1 VVGWFFVVIKNVSVY
16 FLERARIYVSTNCLL
31 GGFPMAKKA
40 KVSIAV
46 TVLASSVYLSGCGL
60 LSFGDD
66 KEKID
71 PPQDLSY
78 LKEGEKVDTAKGED
92 SEKKVSKEEAGAE
105 TVMTDLYL
113 IDKNGYVV
121 SQSIPLPGQESVAKQ
136 ALEYLVKNG
145 PVENIL
151 PNGFRAVLPADTQV
165 TVDIKDGKAIA
176 DFSPEFNNYQPE
188 DEQRILQSV
197 TWTLTQFDS
206 VEKVELRVNGYPLT
220 EMPVNG
226 TPIDEKGLTRKV
238 GINVDTAGV
247 VDPTSTKPLTV
258 YYVSQTDDKTYYVPV
273 TKRVSSKSVD
283 EVKAVVNELIEG
295 PGYSSSLASDFTG
308 AKLLD
313 DPKLEDGTVTLNFN
327 EAVYGSL
334 EEKMVS
340 EHMLNSLVL
349 SLTEQKGI
357 KGVSVLVN
365 GEATAVSKDGETVT
379 EPVTRPEN
387 VNAISF

>member
-1 VVGWFFVVIKNVSVY
+1 
-16 FLERARIYVSTNCLL
+16 
-31 GGFPMAKKA
+31 MAKKA

-92 SEKKVSKEEAGAE
+92 SEKKVSKEEADAQ
-105 TVMTDLYL
+105 TVMTELYL

-151 PNGFRAVLPADTQV
+151 PNGFRAVLPPDTQV

-188 DEQRILQSV
+188 DEQKILQSV

-226 TPIDEKGLTRKV
+226 TPIDENGLTRKI
-238 GINVDTAGV
+238 GINVDTSGV

-283 EVKAVVNELIEG
+283 EIKAVVKELIDG

-327 EAVYGSL
+327 EAVFGSL
-334 EEKMVS
+334 EEKLVS

-365 GEATAVSKDGETVT
+365 GEATKVSKDGETVT

>member
-1 VVGWFFVVIKNVSVY
+1 MS
-16 FLERARIYVSTNCLL
+16 
-31 GGFPMAKKA
+31 KKA

-60 LSFGDD
+60 LSFGD

-71 PPQDLSY
+71 PPQDVSY
-78 LKEGEKVDTAKGED
+78 LKEGEKVDTAKKEGEKVDTAKKEGED
-92 SEKKVSKEEAGAE
+92 KETASKEEAVE
-105 TVMTDLYL
+105 KTVMTELYL

-121 SQSIPLPGQESVAKQ
+121 SQSLPLPNNESVAKQ
-136 ALEYLVKNG
+136 ALEYLVVNG
-145 PVENIL
+145 PVQNVL

-165 TVDIKDGKAIA
+165 TVNIKDGKAVA

-188 DEQRILQSV
+188 DEQKILQSV
-197 TWTLTQFDS
+197 TWTLTQFES
-206 VEKVELRVNGYPLT
+206 VEQVELRVNGYPLT

-226 TPIDEKGLTRKV
+226 TPIDESGLSRNM
-238 GINVDTAGV
+238 GINVDTSGV
-247 VDPTSTKPLTV
+247 ADLTSTKPVTV
-258 YYVSQTDDKTYYVPV
+258 YYVSQTDSKTYYVPV
-273 TKRVSSKSVD
+273 TKRVNSNEAD
-283 EVKAVVNELIEG
+283 EVKAVVQELIEG
-295 PGYSSSLASDFTG
+295 PGYGSSLASDFTG
-308 AKLLD
+308 AELLD
-313 DPKLEDGTVTLNFN
+313 DPSLKDGTVTLNFN

-365 GEATAVSKDGETVT
+365 GEATAVSKDGEAVT

>member
-1 VVGWFFVVIKNVSVY
+1 
-16 FLERARIYVSTNCLL
+16 
-31 GGFPMAKKA
+31 MAKKA

-46 TVLASSVYLSGCGL
+46 SVLASSVYLSGCGL

-78 LKEGEKVDTAKGED
+78 LKEGEKVDTAKGEEA
-92 SEKKVSKEEAGAE
+92 EKEVNKEEEANAE
-105 TVMTDLYL
+105 TVMTELYL

-121 SQSIPLPGQESVAKQ
+121 SQSLPLPGEESVAKQ
-136 ALEYLVKNG
+136 AIEYLVKNG
-145 PVENIL
+145 PVENVL

-165 TVDIKDGKAIA
+165 TVDIKEGTAIA

-238 GINVDTAGV
+238 GINVDTSGV

-258 YYVSQTDDKTYYVPV
+258 YYVSQTDDKSYYVPV
-273 TKRVSSKSVD
+273 TKRVSSNSVD
-283 EVKAVVNELIEG
+283 EVTAVVNELIDG

-313 DPKLEDGTVTLNFN
+313 DPKVEDGTVTLNFN

-365 GEATAVSKDGETVT
+365 GEATVVSKDGETIT

-387 VNAISF
+387 VNTISF

>member
-1 VVGWFFVVIKNVSVY
+1 
-16 FLERARIYVSTNCLL
+16 
-31 GGFPMAKKA
+31 MAKKA

-78 LKEGEKVDTAKGED
+78 LKEGEKVDTAKGEEA
-92 SEKKVSKEEAGAE
+92 EKEVNKEEEANAE
-105 TVMTDLYL
+105 TVMTELYL

-121 SQSIPLPGQESVAKQ
+121 SQSLPLPGEESVAKQ
-136 ALEYLVKNG
+136 AIEYLVKNG
-145 PVENIL
+145 PVENVL

-165 TVDIKDGKAIA
+165 TVDIKEGTAIA

-238 GINVDTAGV
+238 GINVDTSGV

-258 YYVSQTDDKTYYVPV
+258 YYVSQTDDKSYYVPV
-273 TKRVSSKSVD
+273 TKRVSSNSVD
-283 EVKAVVNELIEG
+283 EVTAVVNELIDG

-365 GEATAVSKDGETVT
+365 GEATVVSKDGETIT

-387 VNAISF
+387 VNTISF

>member
-1 VVGWFFVVIKNVSVY
+1 MS
-16 FLERARIYVSTNCLL
+16 
-31 GGFPMAKKA
+31 KKA

-60 LSFGDD
+60 LSFGD

-71 PPQDLSY
+71 PPQDVSY
-78 LKEGEKVDTAKGED
+78 LKEGEKVDTAKKEED
-92 SEKKVSKEEAGAE
+92 GKETASKEEAVE
-105 TVMTDLYL
+105 KTVMTELYL

-121 SQSIPLPGQESVAKQ
+121 SQSLPLPNNESVAKQ

-145 PVENIL
+145 PVENVL

-165 TVDIKDGKAIA
+165 TVNIKDGKAIA

-188 DEQRILQSV
+188 DEQKILQSV

-226 TPIDEKGLTRKV
+226 TPIDDSGLSRKM
-238 GINVDTAGV
+238 GINVDTSGV
-247 VDPTSTKPLTV
+247 ADPTSTKPVTV
-258 YYVSQTDDKTYYVPV
+258 YYVSQTDSQTYYVPV
-273 TKRVSSKSVD
+273 TKRVSSNEAD
-283 EVKAVVNELIEG
+283 EVKAVVQELIEG
-295 PGYSSSLASDFTG
+295 PGYGSYLASDFTG
-308 AKLLD
+308 AELLD
-313 DPKLEDGTVTLNFN
+313 DPSLKDGTVTLNFN

-365 GEATAVSKDGETVT
+365 GEATTVSKDGEPVT

-387 VNAISF
+387 VNTISF

>member
-1 VVGWFFVVIKNVSVY
+1 M
-16 FLERARIYVSTNCLL
+16 TN
-31 GGFPMAKKA
+31 KA

-60 LSFGDD
+60 LSFGDG

-78 LKEGEKVDTAKGED
+78 LKEGEKVDTAKGGE
-92 SEKKVSKEEAGAE
+92 SEKKVSKEEANAE
-105 TVMTDLYL
+105 TVMTELYL
-113 IDKNGYVV
+113 IDKKGYVV
-121 SQSIPLPGQESVAKQ
+121 SQSLPLPGQESVAKQ
-136 ALEYLVKNG
+136 ALEYLVVNG
-145 PVENIL
+145 PVQNVL

-188 DEQRILQSV
+188 DEQKILQSV

-226 TPIDEKGLTRKV
+226 TPIDDKGLTRKV
-238 GINVDTAGV
+238 GINVDTSGV

-283 EVKAVVNELIEG
+283 EITAVVNELIDG

-327 EAVYGSL
+327 EAVYGSI
-334 EEKMVS
+334 EEKIVS

-365 GEATAVSKDGETVT
+365 GEATTVSKDGKTIT

>member
-1 VVGWFFVVIKNVSVY
+1 
-16 FLERARIYVSTNCLL
+16 
-31 GGFPMAKKA
+31 MAKKA

-60 LSFGDD
+60 LSFGD

-71 PPQDLSY
+71 PPQDVSY
-78 LKEGEKVDTAKGED
+78 LKEGEKVDTAKEGNEGDDTVSNQED
-92 SEKKVSKEEAGAE
+92 AAL
-105 TVMTDLYL
+105 TVMTELYL

-121 SQSIPLPGQESVAKQ
+121 SQSLPLPNNESVAKQ
-136 ALEYLVKNG
+136 ALEYLVVNG
-145 PVENIL
+145 PVENVL
-151 PNGFRAVLPADTQV
+151 PNGFRAVLPPDTQV
-165 TVDIKDGKAIA
+165 TVDIKDGTAVA
-176 DFSPEFNNYQPE
+176 DFSPEFNHYQPE
-188 DEQRILQSV
+188 DEQKILQSI

-206 VEKVELRVNGYPLT
+206 VEKVEIQVNGYPLN

-226 TPIDEKGLTRKV
+226 TPIDEEGLTRKV
-238 GINVDTAGV
+238 GINIDTSGV

-273 TKRVSSKSVD
+273 TKRVSSNSVD
-283 EVKAVVNELIEG
+283 EVKAVVQELIDG
-295 PGYSSSLASDFTG
+295 PGYSSSLVSDFTG
-308 AKLLD
+308 AELLD
-313 DPKLEDGTVTLNFN
+313 DPELKDGTVTLNFN

-357 KGVSVLVN
+357 KGVSILVN
-365 GEATAVSKDGETVT
+365 GEATIVSKDGETIT
-379 EPVTRPEN
+379 EPVTRPEK
-387 VNAISF
+387 VNSISF

>member
-1 VVGWFFVVIKNVSVY
+1 
-16 FLERARIYVSTNCLL
+16 
-31 GGFPMAKKA
+31 MAKKA

-60 LSFGDD
+60 LSFGDG

-78 LKEGEKVDTAKGED
+78 LKDGEKVDTAKGE
-92 SEKKVSKEEAGAE
+92 EKEVSQEEANAQ
-105 TVMTDLYL
+105 TVMTELYL

-121 SQSIPLPGQESVAKQ
+121 SQAMPLPGEESVAKQ
-136 ALEYLVKNG
+136 ALEYLVVNG
-145 PVENIL
+145 PVQNVL

-165 TVDIKDGKAIA
+165 TVDIKDGTAIA

-238 GINVDTAGV
+238 GINLDTSGV
-247 VDPTSTKPLTV
+247 VDPTSTKPITV
-258 YYVSQTDDKTYYVPV
+258 YYVSQSDDKTYYVPV
-273 TKRVSSKSVD
+273 TKRVSSNSVD
-283 EVKAVVNELIEG
+283 EIAAVVNELIEG

-313 DPKLEDGTVTLNFN
+313 DPKLENGTVTLNFN
-327 EAVYGSL
+327 ESVYGSI
-334 EEKMVS
+334 EEKLVS

-357 KGVSVLVN
+357 KGVTILVN
-365 GEATAVSKDGETVT
+365 GEATTVSKDGEAIT

>member
-1 VVGWFFVVIKNVSVY
+1 
-16 FLERARIYVSTNCLL
+16 
-31 GGFPMAKKA
+31 MAKKA

-92 SEKKVSKEEAGAE
+92 AEKEVSKEEANAE
-105 TVMTDLYL
+105 TVMTELYL

-121 SQSIPLPGQESVAKQ
+121 SQSLPLPGEESVAKQ
-136 ALEYLVKNG
+136 ALEYLVVNG
-145 PVENIL
+145 PVQNVL

-165 TVDIKDGKAIA
+165 TVDIKDGTAIA

-188 DEQRILQSV
+188 DEQKILQSV
-197 TWTLTQFDS
+197 TWTLTQFES

-238 GINVDTAGV
+238 GINVDTSGV

-258 YYVSQTDDKTYYVPV
+258 YYVSQSDDKTYYVPV
-273 TKRVSSKSVD
+273 TKRVSSNSVD
-283 EVKAVVNELIEG
+283 EVTAVVNELIDG

-365 GEATAVSKDGETVT
+365 GEATAVSKDGETIT

>member
-1 VVGWFFVVIKNVSVY
+1 
-16 FLERARIYVSTNCLL
+16 
-31 GGFPMAKKA
+31 MAKKA

-92 SEKKVSKEEAGAE
+92 SGKKVSKEEADAE
-105 TVMTDLYL
+105 TVMTELYL

-145 PVENIL
+145 PIENIL

-188 DEQRILQSV
+188 DEQKILQSV

-206 VEKVELRVNGYPLT
+206 VENVELRVNGYPLT

-238 GINVDTAGV
+238 GINVDTSGV

-258 YYVSQTDDKTYYVPV
+258 YYVSQTDDKSYYVPV
-273 TKRVSSKSVD
+273 TKRVSSNSVD

-357 KGVSVLVN
+357 KGVSILVN
-365 GEATAVSKDGETVT
+365 GEATVVSKDGETVT

>member
-1 VVGWFFVVIKNVSVY
+1 
-16 FLERARIYVSTNCLL
+16 
-31 GGFPMAKKA
+31 MAKKA

-78 LKEGEKVDTAKGED
+78 LKEGEKVDTAKSGD

-105 TVMTDLYL
+105 TVMTELYL

-121 SQSIPLPGQESVAKQ
+121 SQSIPLPNQESVAKQ
-136 ALEYLVKNG
+136 AIEYLVKNG

-188 DEQRILQSV
+188 DEQKILQSV

-226 TPIDEKGLTRKV
+226 TPIDENGLTRKV
-238 GINVDTAGV
+238 GINEDTSGV

-258 YYVSQTDDKTYYVPV
+258 YYVSQSDDKTYYVPV

-365 GEATAVSKDGETVT
+365 GEATTVSKDGETMT

>member
-1 VVGWFFVVIKNVSVY
+1 MS
-16 FLERARIYVSTNCLL
+16 
-31 GGFPMAKKA
+31 KKA
-40 KVSIAV
+40 KMSVVV

-60 LSFGDD
+60 LSFGD

-71 PPQDLSY
+71 PPQDVSY
-78 LKEGEKVDTAKGED
+78 LKEGEKVDTAKKGE
-92 SEKKVSKEEAGAE
+92 EGNKTVSKEEAAAE
-105 TVMTDLYL
+105 TVMTELYL

-121 SQSIPLPGQESVAKQ
+121 SQALPLPNQESVAKQ
-136 ALEYLVKNG
+136 ALEYLVVNG
-145 PVENIL
+145 PVQNIL

-165 TVDIKDGKAIA
+165 TVDIKDGTAIA

-188 DEQRILQSV
+188 DEQKILQSI

-206 VEKVELRVNGYPLT
+206 VKKVELRVNGYPLT

-226 TPIDEKGLTRKV
+226 TPIDEEGLTRKL
-238 GINVDTAGV
+238 GINVDIEGV
-247 VDPTSTKPLTV
+247 ADPTSTKPLTV
-258 YYVSQTDDKTYYVPV
+258 YYVSQNGDKTYYVPV
-273 TKRVSSKSVD
+273 TKRVSSNSVD
-283 EVKAVVNELIEG
+283 EVKAVVGELISG
-295 PGYSSSLASDFTG
+295 PGYSTALVSDFTG
-308 AKLLD
+308 AKLLE

-334 EEKMVS
+334 EEKIVS
-340 EHMLNSLVL
+340 EHMMNSLVL

-365 GEATAVSKDGETVT
+365 GEAAAVSKDGEKIT

>member
-1 VVGWFFVVIKNVSVY
+1 
-16 FLERARIYVSTNCLL
+16 
-31 GGFPMAKKA
+31 MAKKA

-92 SEKKVSKEEAGAE
+92 AEKKVSKEESNAE
-105 TVMTDLYL
+105 TVMTELYL

-176 DFSPEFNNYQPE
+176 DFSPEFNNYLPE
-188 DEQRILQSV
+188 DEQKILQSV

-238 GINVDTAGV
+238 GINVDTSGV

-258 YYVSQTDDKTYYVPV
+258 YYVAQSDDKTYYVPV
-273 TKRVSSKSVD
+273 TKRVSSKSAD
-283 EVKAVVNELIEG
+283 EVKAVVNELIDG

-334 EEKMVS
+334 EEKIVS

-365 GEATAVSKDGETVT
+365 GEATKVAKDGETVT

>member
-1 VVGWFFVVIKNVSVY
+1 
-16 FLERARIYVSTNCLL
+16 
-31 GGFPMAKKA
+31 MAKKA

-60 LSFGDD
+60 LSFGDG

-78 LKEGEKVDTAKGED
+78 LKEGEKVDTAKGEE
-92 SEKKVSKEEAGAE
+92 SEKKVSNEEAAAE
-105 TVMTDLYL
+105 TVMTELYL

-121 SQSIPLPGQESVAKQ
+121 SQSLPLPGQESVAKQ
-136 ALEYLVKNG
+136 ALEYLVVNG
-145 PVENIL
+145 PVQNVL

-188 DEQRILQSV
+188 DEQKILQSV

-226 TPIDEKGLTRKV
+226 TPIDENGLSRKV
-238 GINVDTAGV
+238 GINIDTKGV

-273 TKRVSSKSVD
+273 TKRVSSNEVD
-283 EVKAVVNELIEG
+283 EITAVVKELIDG
-295 PGYSSSLASDFTG
+295 PGYASTLASDFTG
-308 AKLLD
+308 AELLD
-313 DPKLEDGTVTLNFN
+313 KPKLEDGTVTLNFN
-327 EAVYGSL
+327 EAVYGSI
-334 EEKMVS
+334 EEKIVS

-365 GEATAVSKDGETVT
+365 GEATVVSKDGKVLT

>member
-1 VVGWFFVVIKNVSVY
+1 
-16 FLERARIYVSTNCLL
+16 
-31 GGFPMAKKA
+31 MAKKA

-92 SEKKVSKEEAGAE
+92 AEKKVSKEEANAE
-105 TVMTDLYL
+105 TVMTELYL

-188 DEQRILQSV
+188 DEQKILQSV

-238 GINVDTAGV
+238 GINVDTSGV

-258 YYVSQTDDKTYYVPV
+258 YYVAQSDDKTYYVPV
-273 TKRVSSKSVD
+273 TKRVSSKSAD
-283 EVKAVVNELIEG
+283 EVKAVVNELIDG

-334 EEKMVS
+334 EEKIVS

-365 GEATAVSKDGETVT
+365 GEATKVAKDGETVT